1 VSQQSAAGL
10 GLLNTLRLGLFQACL
25 GCLAVI
31 FAGMLNRV
39 MISELAFPG
48 LLVGGALA
56 CEQFVAPA
64 RVWFGQISD
73 SQPLAGHRRLP
84 YIWIGTAA
92 FCSLAVLS
100 IPLIFRVAA
109 LLAAGSKLELAAG
122 VLALCGLFALYGLA
136 VSLATTPY
144 LALVIDRTNEQ
155 ERPRAVGLIW
165 CLLTVGIVVGAIAIS
180 ISLRSLD
187 GVTDPALLQPVLFN
201 FMLRVA
207 LVVGLLTFVA
217 TFDMEPDGLKPN
229 WIKADGIKPDSIQPD
244 SIQLDSIKLDSL
256 KLDSL
261 EPQAAAAVVSSG
273 EPHAGPGPASREDAI
288 TLAQSWALITS
299 SRQVLV
305 FFAFLVMFTL
315 ALFLQ
320 DPILESYGAEVFGM
334 PIAATAS
341 LNAVWGIG
349 TLVGLLL
356 AGFWLGPK
364 LGKLTSAR
372 LGCQL
377 MLVTLVLLLLAGLT
391 GRVPVLQTVMLLFGL
406 AAGIATNSALVLMLD
421 LTLPQAAGTFVG
433 VWGLAQALSRA
444 IGKVLGGGLLDL
456 GRWLQAVLHLGS
468 SAYPAYALV
477 LTVEILVAIG
487 ALVLLARLNL
497 RQFREDTGRSL
508 VRVMSLE
515 LG

>member
-1 VSQQSAAGL
+1 LVSQPSGPGL
-10 GLLNTLRLGLFQACL
+10 GLWNTLRLGLFQACL

-39 MISELAFPG
+39 MISELGFPG

-73 SQPLAGHRRLP
+73 SQPLSGRRRLP

-109 LLAAGSKLELAAG
+109 LLADGSRLALAAG

-136 VSLATTPY
+136 VSLASTPY

-165 CLLTVGIVVGAIAIS
+165 CLLTVGIVVGAIAIA
-180 ISLRSLD
+180 ISLRNLD
-187 GVTDPALLQPVLFN
+187 GVTDPALLQPVLFT

-217 TFDMEPDGLKPN
+217 TFGMEPDGMGADC
-229 WIKADGIKPDSIQPD
+229 IKSDG
-244 SIQLDSIKLDSL
+244 IQLDGIQLAGIQ
-256 KLDSL
+256 
-261 EPQAAAAVVSSG
+261 PQAAAAPLSSSD
-273 EPHAGPGPASREDAI
+273 PSTPPAASVRDDAI
-288 TLAQSWALITS
+288 SLAQSWELITS

-305 FFAFLVMFTL
+305 FFSFLVMFTL
-315 ALFLQ
+315 GLFLQ

-341 LNAVWGIG
+341 LNAVWGMG
-349 TLVGLLL
+349 TLAGLLM

-364 LGKLTSAR
+364 LGKLASAR

-377 MLVTLVLLLLAGLT
+377 MVATLLLLLLAGLT
-391 GRVPVLQTVMLLFGL
+391 GRVPVLQAVMLLFGL
-406 AAGIATNSALVLMLD
+406 AAGIATNSSLVLMLD

-444 IGKVLGGGLLDL
+444 LGKVLGGGLLDL
-456 GRWLQAVLHLGS
+456 GRWLQAILHLGS

-477 LTVEILVAIG
+477 LAVEILVAIG

-508 VRVMSLE
+508 VRVLSLE

>member
-1 VSQQSAAGL
+1 VSQPSGPGL
-10 GLLNTLRLGLFQACL
+10 GLWNTLRLGLFQACL

-39 MISELAFPG
+39 MISELGFPG

-73 SQPLAGHRRLP
+73 SQPLGGRRRLP

-109 LLAAGSKLELAAG
+109 LLADGSRLALAAG

-136 VSLATTPY
+136 VSLASTPY

-165 CLLTVGIVVGAIAIS
+165 CLLTVGIVVGAIAIA
-180 ISLRSLD
+180 ISLRNLD
-187 GVTDPALLQPVLFN
+187 GVTDPALLQPVLFT

-217 TFDMEPDGLKPN
+217 TFGMETDGMGADC
-229 WIKADGIKPDSIQPD
+229 IKSDG
-244 SIQLDSIKLDSL
+244 IQLDGIQLDGIQPQPSAAPL
-256 KLDSL
+256 SSS
-261 EPQAAAAVVSSG
+261 EPSTAPATSG
-273 EPHAGPGPASREDAI
+273 RDDAI

-305 FFAFLVMFTL
+305 FFSFLVMFTL
-315 ALFLQ
+315 GLFLQ

-341 LNAVWGIG
+341 LNAVWGMG
-349 TLVGLLL
+349 TLAGLLL

-377 MLVTLVLLLLAGLT
+377 MVVTLLLLLLAGLT
-391 GRVPVLQTVMLLFGL
+391 GRVPVLQAVMLLFGL

-444 IGKVLGGGLLDL
+444 LGKVLGGGLLDL
-456 GRWLQAVLHLGS
+456 GRWLQALLHLGG

-508 VRVMSLE
+508 VRVLSLE

>member
-1 VSQQSAAGL
+1 MSQQSGAGL

-64 RVWFGQISD
+64 RIWFGQISD
-73 SQPLAGHRRLP
+73 SQPLAGRRRLP

-109 LLAAGSKLELAAG
+109 LLAAGSKLELVAG

-165 CLLTVGIVVGAIAIS
+165 CLLTVGIVVGAIAIG

-217 TFDMEPDGLKPN
+217 TFGMEPDALKP
-229 WIKADGIKPDSIQPD
+229 DGIQPD
-244 SIQLDSIKLDSL
+244 SIKADAIQLAGIQ
-256 KLDSL
+256 
-261 EPQAAAAVVSSG
+261 PQAAAAAISNR
-273 EPHAGPGPASREDAI
+273 EPMTGPGTPSREDAI

-305 FFAFLVMFTL
+305 FFSFLVMFTL
-315 ALFLQ
+315 GLFLQ

-341 LNAVWGIG
+341 LNAVWGMG
-349 TLVGLLL
+349 TLAGLLL

-377 MLVTLVLLLLAGLT
+377 MVVTLLLLLLAGLT
-391 GRVPVLQTVMLLFGL
+391 GRVPVLQAVMLLFGL

-444 IGKVLGGGLLDL
+444 LGKVLGGGLLDL
-456 GRWLQAVLHLGS
+456 GRWLQALLHLGG

-508 VRVMSLE
+508 VRVLSLE